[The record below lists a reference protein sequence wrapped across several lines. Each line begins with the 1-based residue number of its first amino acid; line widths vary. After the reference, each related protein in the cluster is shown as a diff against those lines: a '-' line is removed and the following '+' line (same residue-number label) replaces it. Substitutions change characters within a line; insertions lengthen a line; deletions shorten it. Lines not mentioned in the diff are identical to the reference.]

1 METLT
6 SEIVAAGFFFLEG
19 PRWHDGRLW
28 FSDMM
33 GGVVYALDGGGRA
46 EAIVGVPERPSG
58 LGFLP
63 DGTPLVVS
71 MRDRRLYRIEA
82 GALVLHADLSGLV
95 AGDINDMVVDAGGRA
110 YVGNFGFDYWNDPDA
125 FVPSTVI
132 VVEPDGAARVGA
144 GGFDFPNG
152 MAIDANAGRLI
163 VAESYGKRLKAL
175 DIDSDGGLANPHTFA
190 DLGEHTPDGICL
202 DAEGA
207 VWVSAYVQGVFLRV
221 EEGGNISHTVKLS
234 ARRAVACQLGG
245 GDGRTLYCLTSSGG
259 SEQRRASE
267 KGGRVES
274 LRVDVPGAGS
284 P

>member
-1 METLT
+1 MERL
-6 SEIVAAGFFFLEG
+6 SSKIVAEGFFFLEG
-19 PRWHDGRLW
+19 PRWHEGRLW

-33 GGVVYALDGGGRA
+33 GGMVYALDGEGRA
-46 EAIVGVPERPSG
+46 EAIVAVPERPSG

-71 MRDRRLYRIEA
+71 MRDRCLYRIAA
-82 GALVLHADLSGLV
+82 GALALHADLSELA
-95 AGDINDMVVDAGGRA
+95 AGDINDMVVDAQGRA
-110 YVGNFGFDYWNDPDA
+110 YVGNMGFDYWRDPDA

-132 VVEPDGAARVGA
+132 VVEPDGAARIA
-144 GGFDFPNG
+144 ADGFDFPNG
-152 MAIDANAGRLI
+152 MAIDSKNGRLI

-175 DIDSDGGLANPHTFA
+175 DIKADGGLANPFTFA
-190 DLGEHTPDGICL
+190 DLGDHTPDGICL

-207 VWVSAYVQGVFLRV
+207 VWVAAYLQGVFLRV
-221 EEGGNISHTVKLS
+221 QEGGTISCLVTPT

-245 GDGRTLYCLTSSGG
+245 DDGHTLYCLTSSGG
-259 SEQRRASE
+259 SERRRAAE

-274 LRVDVPGAGS
+274 LRVAVPGAGS

>member
-132 VVEPDGAARVGA
+132 VVEPDGAARVAA

-259 SEQRRASE
+259 SERRRASE
-267 KGGRVES
+267 KGGRVEI
-274 LRVDVPGAGS
+274 VPVEVPGAGS